1 MRVVCVG
8 GGPAGLYLAIL
19 LKHRD
24 RHHDVGVIERNPPG
38 LTYGWGVVF
47 WNDLLHDLQDSDPP
61 TARDIGANCFRWE
74 GQVVHVQGR
83 ESVRLGGHGYSM
95 RRQRLLEIFAR
106 RAIDLGVHIQFERE
120 VDDLSELPAA
130 DLIVACDGVNSRL
143 RGLHADQFQTRLG
156 VSRNKYIWLATP
168 KVFDAF
174 TFAFVQTVAG
184 WIWFHAYGFSSE
196 ASTCIVECSPETWRG
211 LGFDR
216 LGLEEGIALLE
227 RTFDRYLDGH
237 PLIGQGDDVARTP
250 WRNFRE
256 VTNQRWY
263 HHNLVLMGDAAHTT
277 HFTIGSGTRLAL
289 QDAIGLAARLREH
302 HDVRPALEAYEKQRK
317 AALLLAQR
325 QARNSARWFENI
337 PRYIVLDSP
346 RFATLL
352 GQRRSRLLA
361 HLPPGAYCRLHQAA
375 RKVSLLRRLR
385 SRRASPRA

>member
-1 MRVVCVG
+1 VRVVCVG

-24 RHHDVGVIERNPPG
+24 RHHDVIVIERNPPG

-47 WNDLLHDLQDSDPP
+47 WNDLLRDLQDSDPP
-61 TARDIGANCFRWE
+61 TARDIRENCFGWE

-83 ESVRLGGHGYSM
+83 ESVHLGGHGYSM
-95 RRQRLLEIFAR
+95 GRQRLLGIFTK
-106 RAIDLGVHIQFERE
+106 RAIDLGVRIQFERE
-120 VDDLSELPAA
+120 VEDLSQLPAA

-143 RGLHADQFQTRLG
+143 RRLHADQFETSLQAG
-156 VSRNKYIWLATP
+156 RNKYIWLGTT

-174 TFAFVQTVAG
+174 TFAFVETVAG
-184 WIWFHAYGFSSE
+184 WIWFHAYGYGGD

-211 LGFDR
+211 LGFDT
-216 LGLEEGIALLE
+216 LGLDESIALLE

-237 PLIGQGDDVARTP
+237 PLIGQGGDLARTP
-250 WRNFRE
+250 WLSFRE
-256 VTNQRWY
+256 VTNGRWH

-289 QDAIGLAARLREH
+289 QDAIGLAARLHEH
-302 HDVRPALEAYEKQRK
+302 NDVGTALEAYEKQRK
-317 AALLLAQR
+317 AALLLPQR
-325 QARNSARWFENI
+325 QARNSARWFESI
-337 PRYIVLDSP
+337 PRYIGLGSP
-346 RFATLL
+346 HFATLL

-375 RKVSLLRRLR
+375 RKVAVLRRLR
-385 SRRASPRA
+385 RRARPRA